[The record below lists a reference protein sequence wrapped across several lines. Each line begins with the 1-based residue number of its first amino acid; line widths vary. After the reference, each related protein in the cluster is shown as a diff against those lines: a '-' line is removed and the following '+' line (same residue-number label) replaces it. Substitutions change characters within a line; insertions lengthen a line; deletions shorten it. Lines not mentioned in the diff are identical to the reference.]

1 MKKIGLLLV
10 AMLAFA
16 ASATAQKFAFVDQEY
31 ILKKIPNY
39 EMANEQLNQISQ
51 RWQREVDAL
60 EKEADTMYKN
70 YQADMVFLTDDQK
83 KKKETEITEKE
94 KEAQQLQYKYFGPQ
108 GELFKKRQ
116 SLIKPIQ
123 DEIYNACKKV
133 CEERGYQVIFD
144 RASIQ
149 GAIYVS
155 PRIDITEE
163 VIGKLGY

>member
-70 YQADMVFLTDDQK
+70 YQADMVFLTDEQK
-83 KKKETEITEKE
+83 KKKEAEIVAKE
-94 KEAQQLQYKYFGPQ
+94 KEASQLKYKYFGPQ
-108 GELFKKRQ
+108 GELFKKQQ

-133 CEERGYQVIFD
+133 CEE